1 MTTPG
6 DRDSPVGPI
15 VLARSLP
22 WQRVKVTFPFFYCAY
37 TTTWNDDRFYGSL
50 SFRLGLIE

>member
-1 MTTPG
+1 MPMTTPG

-22 WQRVKVTFPFFYCAY
+22 WQRVKVTFPFFFTAPIRPPGM
-37 TTTWNDDRFYGSL
+37 TIGFM
-50 SFRLGLIE
+50 GL